1 VRHRF
6 QGLPGHAGRPRPVV
20 DLVVEG
26 LELAP
31 QACLLDTG
39 ATEIRMGVHV
49 AQLAG
54 IDLGAGVDQEIII
67 GGVRTTG
74 RGVPVGLELRQGRD
88 SHAWSPTVYFC
99 DPWPWAF
106 GLLGL
111 NGLDPFL
118 VTISAHEEWSE
129 LTPIQQREHV
139 IERI

>member
-1 VRHRF
+1 MKRAF
-6 QGLPGHAGRPRPVV
+6 QALPAVAGRSRPIV

-39 ATEIRMGVHV
+39 ASAIRMGRHV

-54 IDLGAGVDQEIII
+54 IDLAGAPRHELLIAGLRTQGVEAIVQ
-67 GGVRTTG
+67 
-74 RGVPVGLELRQGRD
+74 LQLRQGAD
-88 SHAWSPTVYFC
+88 SQTWSPTVTFC

-111 NGLDPFL
+111 AGLDPFL
-118 VTISAHEEWSE
+118 TTIDTYEEWVE
-129 LTPIQQREHV
+129 LRPVAR
-139 IERI
+139 